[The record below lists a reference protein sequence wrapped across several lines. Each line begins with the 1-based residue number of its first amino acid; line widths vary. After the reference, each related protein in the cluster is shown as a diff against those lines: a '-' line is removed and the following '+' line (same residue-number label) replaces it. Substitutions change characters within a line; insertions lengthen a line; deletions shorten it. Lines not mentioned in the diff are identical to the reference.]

1 MVSRYG
7 VTKEGAVGVTVGVGA
22 MHCLLP
28 HCGGPHHLSPHGHNP
43 NHNHIHH
50 HNHHNHH
57 NHHPPASQSPHGH
70 LSQLNH
76 AQHQLTIN
84 INHNHQLQS
93 QQTQHQQQPPPQYR
107 IITASARSDV
117 NFHVPGQNY
126 GGQPGGQ
133 VGGGGGSVGVPGG
146 RGPPQIGGIQ
156 TIGQSAPGIPQ
167 GSQTGA
173 QQPPPQ
179 SQTPGVQSQQ
189 PQGPPPTTT
198 PPGHTQSP
206 QEMGKQP
213 HLQAQP
219 LPLQPNLYATS
230 QPRPASQV
238 YYSSATRPQAARGNH
253 RGGQGGGGA
262 QVVSIPSV
270 GGGGGQQTA
279 MFPHPASLP
288 MAPGTLYMQSQV
300 PLHPSHSGT
309 HQPPVYSMNNPMQP
323 VQFPGP
329 PQRPQGHQSQQF
341 FQTYPPTIIQSNLF
355 GYSSP
360 SPHHAFYYP
369 QQGPQVNLG
378 RPTAGAISGGAPHVG
393 SPLPGGQG
401 ANVVQQGSIQQP
413 SQQPQQM
420 QPMALPLVQ
429 TDVYQGHNGGV
440 QNPGNSAAARKK
452 QRRKK
457 AILDIVDPK
466 TGKNISEQIYDDDAA
481 TQSGDSSNRATP
493 QPQNCGMEMI
503 ADFAARVAKA
513 ANDESDSGSPAPSSA
528 PETPTSQNTPP
539 ILPNLVQ
546 PNPEIDNNSQCN
558 TGPPTPTQSIPN
570 VPTPSSQSLVSS
582 NTTVQ
587 IDLCPVKPKEH
598 KPLQLPVREF
608 QPRNEIKILP
618 EEPQPIPVVIN
629 QEIISS
635 QLPVPVP
642 IPEPEPPVAFVPPP
656 SIPEASNI
664 SATVQSSSIIATE
677 AVSNTATAP
686 NSNSVPS
693 KEEFPTL
700 DPKISTNSPA
710 RRKSH
715 NQGHSQ
721 TVAHPVSEAS
731 PPVPKEQKERKLSER
746 NLNSRGTTP
755 TPVQN
760 QSDHHHPKPN
770 GDTISEKLDKHDPE
784 PVSKTDQQQQQPR
797 LVDGKATQ
805 KQKNK
810 RSHLKNRDLIN
821 RKGAEKEG
829 TEMDAFMTTAP
840 SAKPEAKQSE
850 VAKQETQES
859 LLPND
864 SGKESAKDIKDEENI
879 ESKKG
884 AESKLALKIEQ
895 AAPEASKENTPVQTP
910 TTEKLPSIV
919 QNNKESSKETTPTI
933 EDTGRIEEVCKMPVK
948 ITANDVVDHA
958 AIADDAEI
966 ESAIVAQK
974 NEENAKVSALRAP
987 SDEQQD
993 SIPIIEKEDDN
1004 NEETD
1009 PNKATPKGPA
1019 PLKYIYKDDQWSPL
1033 NKSGKKV
1040 YDRDFLIKLQN
1051 DPNSKIKPLNLP
1063 DLEVVLKEN
1072 SRNRGAMDLRQLKDV
1087 SLGGKYDFPFA
1098 PFGKQSQSMRSSVP
1112 PKRGS
1117 QQGKPKNAKPVIHLS
1132 LSLREDVKLRETEN
1146 AWKPGRMKGSGAT
1159 DNVEEDAKTEALYK
1173 RVRGVL
1179 NKLTPQKFNTL
1190 VNQVRALQID
1200 SQEKLQGVIDL
1211 VFEKAVDEPSF
1222 SVAYALMCKELAMM
1236 HVSSSDSKAGKEESN
1251 VNFRKLIITRCQME
1265 FEKNTV
1271 DETVKAV
1278 KLKEI
1283 EECTDPEKK
1292 KELQAALDEEERRIR
1307 VKSVGNIR
1315 FIGELFKQGM
1325 LTTNIMHRC
1334 IRHLLSQIDEE
1345 NLECLCK
1352 LLSTIGKDLESK
1364 SQNLSDY
1371 FKQMLD
1377 IVNRKSAG
1385 KVSSRVRFMLQ
1396 DVIELRLNKW
1406 VPRRDDSNPKT
1417 MAEIQKEAETERLDT
1432 HMNNTPMNTPRK
1444 DDRSNDRKRIRGSG
1458 PAEEGGWS
1466 QPVRSR
1472 QQYSVESAKLKNK
1485 PPPMDDLQLGNK
1497 NMFQWSR
1504 NVSAGAPK
1512 TVTPNK
1518 FAMLENMPSE
1528 QDKRS
1533 GIPLSGSRST
1543 GPRDYGR
1550 PDYKSYDGRNSRNGS
1565 QQLSSRSS
1573 SRDSSLHDGSR
1584 SQSMSMAP
1592 PQPIKSIPPQAPT
1605 STPSKP
1611 VPSMSEEQLVK
1622 KSANILEEYLSD
1634 TNINN
1639 AAIEVKETF
1648 DNSTF
1653 ANFVR
1658 EVLNGVVEK
1667 SATARKQVSQ
1677 LMTHLISKNI
1687 LPLSLYIAGL
1697 GEVLDTAEDL
1707 VIDIP
1712 KIWIYLAEL
1721 IWYPLAEGVL
1731 PFSELKNTMAP
1742 LKSKGLAGKLMG
1754 ELMITLVQEKSP
1766 KWIKDKWDQ
1775 SGLEWSD
1782 FLQES
1787 ESVNDFVKKY
1797 KLEFMLGDSISSF
1810 GSLSG
1815 QLSMEQIHERL
1826 RALMANEKE
1835 NLFDNI
1841 CSWISA
1847 NVGERASE
1855 PQFIKILMTSILEVS
1870 IEPYNTTWKFRP
1882 DKFQNLQNLIP
1893 RYIDVNVAVLELQ
1906 CLIAIQEYINK
1917 LEHPSGVLLQIIE
1930 KLWEDSIIS
1939 YDAFLAW
1946 ESNKDPTTLAGKSV
1960 AIMALTSFFTSL
1972 KEADDESSGDEA

>member
-323 VQFPGP
+323 VQVVFPGP

-493 QPQNCGMEMI
+493 QP
-503 ADFAARVAKA
+503 
-513 ANDESDSGSPAPSSA
+513 
-528 PETPTSQNTPP
+528 
-539 ILPNLVQ
+539 
-546 PNPEIDNNSQCN
+546 
-558 TGPPTPTQSIPN
+558 
-570 VPTPSSQSLVSS
+570 
-582 NTTVQ
+582 
-587 IDLCPVKPKEH
+587 
-598 KPLQLPVREF
+598 
-608 QPRNEIKILP
+608 
-618 EEPQPIPVVIN
+618 
-629 QEIISS
+629 